1 VADQVIT
8 FGRVESLAPQ
18 QRIEYQVEAQAL
30 MAGDV
35 RFTVEMRSASLANPA
50 PVVEQEATRIVDGN

>member
-1 VADQVIT
+1 
-8 FGRVESLAPQ
+8 
-18 QRIEYQVEAQAL
+18 

-35 RFTVEMRSASLANPA
+35 RFTVEMRGASLASPA